1 LADITERKRAERE
14 LRRSRRE
21 LAQANSRLAAVMDQ
35 MPAGLL
41 LAEAPSGRIIMQN
54 AESARLRGTDQLY
67 SGSVEEYGRHVSI
80 HAEDGRK
87 LAPEEYPL
95 ARAVRGETVRQE
107 TVRMDTPAGQ
117 SWMLSVNAGPVTDGQ
132 GRVVAGVVTF
142 QDITGQHQDQRRLE
156 RSQARLQAVM
166 DQMPA
171 GLYLA
176 EAPSGKV
183 VVQNAAAAEIMG
195 YSVSADEGM
204 EDYGAYPVWD
214 QEGNPLEPEEYPIA
228 RALLAG
234 ETTNQAR
241 LVTRRAEGS
250 EVVISVNAA
259 PVRDAEG
266 GVAAAVM
273 TFQDVT
279 AEEARKRELAEL
291 NRELERRVAERTAEL
306 EAKSVSLS
314 EANTALKVL
323 LETRDKEKLEV
334 EEAIQA
340 QMHRLALPIVEKLK
354 TADTPQVRKALLESL
369 EANLKDMTKGFA
381 QKLSSAQY
389 GLSPRELEV
398 ASYIKNGK
406 SSDEISDILN
416 LSINSVLFHR
426 ANIRKKLGLKGKKQ
440 RLAAFLRQME

>member
-1 LADITERKRAERE
+1 
-14 LRRSRRE
+14 
-21 LAQANSRLAAVMDQ
+21 
-35 MPAGLL
+35 
-41 LAEAPSGRIIMQN
+41 
-54 AESARLRGTDQLY
+54 
-67 SGSVEEYGRHVSI
+67 
-80 HAEDGRK
+80 
-87 LAPEEYPL
+87 
-95 ARAVRGETVRQE
+95 
-107 TVRMDTPAGQ
+107 
-117 SWMLSVNAGPVTDGQ
+117 
-132 GRVVAGVVTF
+132 
-142 QDITGQHQDQRRLE
+142 
-156 RSQARLQAVM
+156 
-166 DQMPA
+166 
-171 GLYLA
+171 
-176 EAPSGKV
+176 V

-426 ANIRKKLGLKGKKQ
+426 ANIRKKLGLHGKKQ